1 MHYVHHAAL
10 CFMFVNFM
18 QYCINCLTYTEAS
31 EALMLTLLCLLPV
44 FTETV
49 YITLLGNLQC
59 LLPNPNVLVAV
70 TKGMRAVKLCTN
82 KILQFLTGGA
92 G

>member
-1 MHYVHHAAL
+1 MRADRDGRADTLIAIPHTPSAAKCIKISRKCIYTSVLVLRCGDSVH
-10 CFMFVNFM
+10 N
-18 QYCINCLTYTEAS
+18 T
-31 EALMLTLLCLLPV
+31 
-44 FTETV
+44 
-49 YITLLGNLQC
+49 

-70 TKGMRAVKLCTN
+70 SKGMRAVKLCTN